1 MAGIPK
7 KVYTGRAKCRKGE
20 GRAQRAA
27 PCHIGMEIRTLRYF
41 LAVAREGS
49 ITRAANFL
57 HLTQPTLSRQM
68 QDLEQELGRQLL
80 IRKSHR
86 VDLTPEGVL
95 LRKRAEEIVAMV
107 DKTEA
112 EFIALEDTISGDIYI
127 GSGETRGLC
136 PIADLIRQLR
146 ADCPGIRYH
155 LHSGNAQDVTDRLDK
170 GLLDF
175 GILIQPADIAKYDTL
190 SLPAKD
196 VWGVLMR
203 RDSPL
208 AQKEYIQKADLM
220 DLPLICSRQVI
231 TPHPGENAFA
241 DWFGEDFGKL
251 DIAVNYNLVYNAALL
266 VEAGVGY
273 AITLDGLANTSEGSE
288 LCFRPLWPRLESG
301 LDIVWKKYQVFSP
314 AAELFLSR
322 LREKIAQDGR
332 I

>member
-1 MAGIPK
+1 
-7 KVYTGRAKCRKGE
+7 
-20 GRAQRAA
+20 
-27 PCHIGMEIRTLRYF
+27 MEIRTLRYF

-146 ADCPGIRYH
+146 AECPGIRYH

-208 AQKEYIQKADLM
+208 AHKEYIEKSDLM
-220 DLPLICSRQVI
+220 ELPLICSRQVI

-273 AITLDGLANTSEGSE
+273 AITLDGLANTSESSK

-322 LREKIAQDGR
+322 LREKIEQDRR

>member
-1 MAGIPK
+1 
-7 KVYTGRAKCRKGE
+7 
-20 GRAQRAA
+20 
-27 PCHIGMEIRTLRYF
+27 MEIRTLRYF

-146 ADCPGIRYH
+146 AECPGIRYH

-190 SLPAKD
+190 SLPTRD

-208 AQKEYIQKADLM
+208 AQKEYIEKADLM
-220 DLPLICSRQVI
+220 ELPLLCSRQVI

-273 AITLDGLANTSEGSE
+273 AITLDGLANTSESSK

-322 LREKIAQDGR
+322 LREKIAQDQQ

>member
-1 MAGIPK
+1 
-7 KVYTGRAKCRKGE
+7 
-20 GRAQRAA
+20 
-27 PCHIGMEIRTLRYF
+27 MEIRTLRYF

-146 ADCPGIRYH
+146 AECPGIRYH

-196 VWGVLMR
+196 VWGGLMR

-208 AQKEYIQKADLM
+208 AQKEYIEKADLM
-220 DLPLICSRQVI
+220 ELPLICSRQVI

-273 AITLDGLANTSEGSE
+273 AITLDGLANTSESSK

-322 LREKIAQDGR
+322 LREKIEQDRR

>member
-1 MAGIPK
+1 
-7 KVYTGRAKCRKGE
+7 
-20 GRAQRAA
+20 
-27 PCHIGMEIRTLRYF
+27 MEIRTLRYF

-86 VDLTPEGVL
+86 GDLTPEGVL

-146 ADCPGIRYH
+146 AECPGIRYH

-208 AQKEYIQKADLM
+208 AQKEYIEKADLM
-220 DLPLICSRQVI
+220 ELPLICSRQVI

-273 AITLDGLANTSEGSE
+273 AITLDGLANTSESSK

-322 LREKIAQDGR
+322 LREKIEQDR
-332 I
+332 RT